1 MSLIEEPKTQQ
12 NKNELIKHSS
22 AIHIKSDLSLVDRK
36 VMNIL
41 LKNAYDSL
49 DSARYH
55 SIRLGELKNLIGW
68 SSKNYNNLKKSLG
81 KLVTTKIEWNIFKK
95 DKKNEWGVS
104 SVLASASITGGKCIY
119 DYSHHLR
126 SLFKNPNVYGRI
138 SLAIQNNFKSKYSLI
153 LWEFLSDSL
162 AIENK
167 DGVKTEWIK
176 IEDYKNLLGAE
187 EGKYKTFKTLNE
199 KLIKLP
205 IEEINQVSD
214 IGVEVIFQKVSAKV
228 TAIKF
233 IAKRKVP
240 KAKKVEIFEVE
251 NDPKTGTLF
260 FRSTPFETDNKK
272 KIRDELSQFC
282 KLSEGTINIILRD
295 YKEDQIL
302 ANIAYIKS
310 ESKKGLIKNLAA
322 YSFNAIKNDFRLM
335 ITPTESADAKSVPII
350 KEKPIEFDNEN
361 PLWLKSLALL
371 KSNFDEYIFN
381 KWISELNFIR
391 VLNDVLMLAVKTKF
405 LRDWL
410 QREYTAEIEKILT
423 QKINIIA
430 VEK

>member
-1 MSLIEEPKTQQ
+1 MSLIEESETQQ

-41 LKNAYDSL
+41 LRNAYDSL

-55 SIRLGELKNLIGW
+55 SIRLSELKNLIGW
-68 SSKNYNNLKKSLG
+68 SSKNYNSLKKSLG
-81 KLVTTKIEWNIFKK
+81 KLVTTKVEWNIFKK

-104 SVLASASITGGKCIY
+104 SVLASASIAGGKCVY
-119 DYSHHLR
+119 DYSHHLKT
-126 SLFKNPNVYGRI
+126 LFKNPNVYSRI
-138 SLAIQNNFKSKYSLI
+138 SLAIQNNFKSKHSLI
-153 LWEFLSDSL
+153 LWEFLTDSL

-167 DGVKTEWIK
+167 DGVKTDWIK
-176 IEDYKNLLGAE
+176 IEDYKNLLGTE
-187 EGKYKTFKTLNE
+187 TEKYKTFKTLNE

-205 IEEINQVSD
+205 IEEINQVSN
-214 IGVEVIFQKVSAKV
+214 IEVEVIYQKVSAKV

-240 KAKKVEIFEVE
+240 KAKKVEIIEAT
-251 NDPKTGTLF
+251 NDPKTGSLSF
-260 FRSTPFETDNKK
+260 KFHSFETDTKK
-272 KIRDELSQFC
+272 EIRGKLAGLF
-282 KLSEGTINIILRD
+282 KLSDGAINSILKN
-295 YKEDQIL
+295 YKEEQIL
-302 ANIAYIKS
+302 ANIAYIES
-310 ESKKGLIKNLAA
+310 ENKKGLIKNLAA
-322 YSFNAIKNDFRLM
+322 YSFNAIKNDFRLVTAP
-335 ITPTESADAKSVPII
+335 IKNSDSESVPII

-371 KSNFDEYIFN
+371 KNNFDEYFFN

-391 VLNDVLMLAVKTKF
+391 ALDDVLILAVKTKF
-405 LRDWL
+405 LRDWI